1 MLPKSALIRRQPM
14 LSRDKPAYVMSCY
27 ATSRSIET
35 KQPPRL
41 SNIMVYSLV
50 QASASRAE
58 HDAEKGNWIT
68 ETKQQRQNDI
78 SDHSAP
84 LSSSG
89 GQGSD
94 RTGSVGANM
103 SRAGCCSG
111 LMFYVT
117 LTRMPQPARKHPCQG
132 KSNHDKKIT
141 VESRR
146 RKKTLSRSQ
155 MERMFLHH
163 LTTNVWTATELPSQA
178 QFLIGS
184 CSILSGVYCVLCTC
198 KRSLIKDEDEWTVVH
213 GCPRHHVSWQGLKAG
228 Y

>member
-1 MLPKSALIRRQPM
+1 MASVSFPSTCVLLI
-14 LSRDKPAYVMSCY
+14 
-27 ATSRSIET
+27 
-35 KQPPRL
+35 
-41 SNIMVYSLV
+41 
-50 QASASRAE
+50 ASWS
-58 HDAEKGNWIT
+58 
-68 ETKQQRQNDI
+68 DI

-84 LSSSG
+84 LSNSG
-89 GQGSD
+89 EQGSD

-117 LTRMPQPARKHPCQG
+117 LIRMPQPARKHPCQG
-132 KSNHDKKIT
+132 KSNHDKKSKSQFRRCILCGNNQSPVT
-141 VESRR
+141 AESRR

-213 GCPRHHVSWQGLKAG
+213 GCPRRHVSWQGLKAG